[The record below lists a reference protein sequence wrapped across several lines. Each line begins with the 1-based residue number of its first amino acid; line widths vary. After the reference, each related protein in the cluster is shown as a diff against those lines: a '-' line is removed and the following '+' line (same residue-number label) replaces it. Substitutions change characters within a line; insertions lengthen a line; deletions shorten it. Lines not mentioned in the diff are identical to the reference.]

1 MKKLVYICTFV
12 LPLTFAISNDAQ
24 AQSTKKEETKTTKSH
39 KGKDAA
45 IGGGVGAVTGA
56 VVSHKHGKGA
66 VVGGLVGAGA
76 GYLYGRHK
84 DKKAAAHKKHD

>member
-1 MKKLVYICTFV
+1 MKKLVYICSFL
-12 LPLTFAISNDAQ
+12 LPLTIAVSNDVQ
-24 AQSTKKEETKTTKSH
+24 AQSTKKEETKSH

-66 VVGGLVGAGA
+66 VVGGVVGAGA

-84 DKKAAAHKKHD
+84 DKKQAAHKKHD